1 MCPELRPIRQ
11 TLMPL
16 DCGSARNATG
26 RPHSPIHR
34 AAAPLA
40 LIGLMLVIRRSGV
53 GKAAGLMRGYDGA
66 MTKHHWLLLITAGF
80 MFACSKD
87 VPAERR
93 ISVVVQSNPYDT
105 LVPPLDL
112 PDTVRRGQRF
122 TLTFITV
129 YASPTICWKPDG
141 ETTAT
146 QGRQTRITPWEV
158 NILRPGDSGPCD
170 LLEIGL
176 RSTTVTLN
184 TPGVDTITVVGRVV
198 PYHTP
203 NGLSWDSVSASVV
216 VLP

>member
-1 MCPELRPIRQ
+1 
-11 TLMPL
+11 MPL

-146 QGRQTRITPWEV
+146 QGRQTRITPVGGEHPASRRQ
-158 NILRPGDSGPCD
+158 RP
-170 LLEIGL
+170 L
-176 RSTTVTLN
+176 
-184 TPGVDTITVVGRVV
+184 
-198 PYHTP
+198 
-203 NGLSWDSVSASVV
+203 
-216 VLP
+216 